1 MSMGRKIEPVTEVFW
16 ELSTLSWDDMGNDG
30 REFFWTYEE
39 AKAKY
44 DRLAVDEHY
53 LKSSNGNFITL
64 IKVTR
69 QIEIEKEHLICNA
82 KRVLPAN
89 HDPMW
94 S

>member
-16 ELSTLSWDDMGNDG
+16 ELSTLSWDDMGN
-30 REFFWTYEE
+30 
-39 AKAKY
+39 
-44 DRLAVDEHY
+44 
-53 LKSSNGNFITL
+53 
-64 IKVTR
+64 
-69 QIEIEKEHLICNA
+69 A